1 MLYRKCPICGN
12 KKAKILSNIS
22 MCLQEGNPLPSTYNV
37 VSCLECGFTYA
48 DVNATQKEYDYYYSN
63 YNVYTENNSL
73 KRDFRDEEYQ
83 YAYELIIS
91 RVGLNAKILDIGCGS
106 GDFLEYLKNKGFKDL
121 CGMDPSESSIGMLEK
136 KGMKGIWGRISDPV
150 SEKEWGKYDV
160 VVSTT
165 VIEHI
170 YDLSDYLL
178 QILKYMKKDTKSF
191 LLLDA
196 PAAESFGEYI
206 CAVPNYFNC
215 EHINY
220 FSKISLDNLLGK
232 FSLFRINEN
241 VYFLPPNGE
250 KAIMALYEL
259 RDEKAFLQ
267 YDYLSEESL
276 EKYFDQITSKE
287 EELREKVDKILL
299 SKKKLYIW
307 GCGSYT
313 MWIMKKYPQLLERME
328 CFIDNNAAKQGQHI
342 LGKGVYSPAYIENA
356 NDIIVTICS
365 MNNAHD
371 IKAQIMQLVSKSLI
385 VIL

>member
-165 VIEHI
+165 EI
-170 YDLSDYLL
+170 
-178 QILKYMKKDTKSF
+178 
-191 LLLDA
+191 
-196 PAAESFGEYI
+196 G
-206 CAVPNYFNC
+206 
-215 EHINY
+215 
-220 FSKISLDNLLGK
+220 
-232 FSLFRINEN
+232 R
-241 VYFLPPNGE
+241 
-250 KAIMALYEL
+250 
-259 RDEKAFLQ
+259 
-267 YDYLSEESL
+267 
-276 EKYFDQITSKE
+276 
-287 EELREKVDKILL
+287 
-299 SKKKLYIW
+299 
-307 GCGSYT
+307 
-313 MWIMKKYPQLLERME
+313 
-328 CFIDNNAAKQGQHI
+328 
-342 LGKGVYSPAYIENA
+342 
-356 NDIIVTICS
+356 
-365 MNNAHD
+365 AH
-371 IKAQIMQLVSKSLI
+371 V
-385 VIL
+385 